1 MTMVQQSGAEPQELA
16 HYTLTRKLGE
26 GGFGEVY
33 QAWDTRLER
42 HVAIKRLRPQL
53 QSTRPG
59 HLLDEARLAASLRHP
74 AFVRIF
80 AIDGAEQSHS
90 IVMEYV
96 DGATLRE
103 LTHGGPMPDA
113 RVRELVR
120 QVAVAMQEAHA
131 ANLVHGDIK
140 PSNLMLDA
148 AGSVRIL
155 DFGLASRIDPDAT
168 QSTAFEQTEGTVA
181 YLAPELLLG
190 ARQNAQSD
198 IYALGVVLYELLSGA
213 RPFAHLSGLALAA
226 AHIQSSSELWVFP
239 PEASAATAALV
250 RAMTARDLTQRL
262 PDMQAVVAALDAPG
276 ATMFATA
283 LPTALPGAPP
293 TTVSAFEKVRA
304 PRRWPSL
311 IQSRAVLLGAG
322 TLVLALGAWQ
332 LAASGAWQRNMPFFS
347 EAAAMQAGLTALKT
361 YDRDES
367 LDAAISNFSAI
378 LARRPGHAAAAAG
391 LSIAYSMRHAG
402 DSHDETW
409 LQRAD
414 ASAQLAL
421 KLNDQLALAY
431 TAQGAVRL
439 AQRKYDQALPLLEHS
454 LRLNPLHVFS
464 ITVKADTL
472 INMNRFD
479 EAGAVL
485 VGAIATHPN
494 EAKLNDLLGVLR
506 FKQAN
511 YKAAEQSFRRSIAI
525 EPDAVTAYASL
536 SYALLNQD
544 RADEALQVLQ
554 QGLQVRPSGVLYTNL
569 GNVLFNR
576 GDYVG
581 AAQAFENAVSSS
593 KGSSNMYL
601 RWANLGDT
609 LRWIPGRETASR
621 RAYQEA
627 VSQVK
632 PLLARSP
639 SDVTMMSRLGLYLAR
654 TGDAAAAVELTARAV
669 QAAPDNAG
677 VRFRAAMAF
686 ELSGRRDD
694 ALAQLKA
701 AQQRG
706 HPQNLINAEPDL
718 IALRRD
724 PRFHQP
730 TMESAK

>member
-1 MTMVQQSGAEPQELA
+1 MKMKMGQQLESDAQQLE
-16 HYTLTRKLGE
+16 HYTLIRKLGE
-26 GGFGEVY
+26 GGFGEVHL
-33 QAWDTRLER
+33 AWDARLER
-42 HVAIKRLRPQL
+42 HVAIKRLRSQL

-74 AFVRIF
+74 AFVRIY
-80 AIDGAEQSHS
+80 AIDGDAQAPS

-96 DGATLRE
+96 DGSTLRE
-103 LTHGGPMPDA
+103 LAQAAPMPEA

-120 QVAVAMQEAHA
+120 QVAAAMQQAHEV
-131 ANLVHGDIK
+131 NLIHGDIK
-140 PSNLMLDA
+140 PSNLMLDTSGA
-148 AGSVRIL
+148 LRIL

-168 QSTAFEQTEGTVA
+168 SSTAFSPTEGTVA

-198 IYALGVVLYELLSGA
+198 IYALGVVMFEMLTGA

-239 PEASAATAALV
+239 PHASVHSAALV
-250 RAMTARDLTQRL
+250 RAMTARDLSQRL
-262 PDMQAVVAALDAPG
+262 PDMQAVLAALAALDANG
-276 ATMFATA
+276 AASLPATRGTPA
-283 LPTALPGAPP
+283 LPIASAPD
-293 TTVSAFEKVRA
+293 RA
-304 PRRWPSL
+304 RRWPH
-311 IQSRAVLLGAG
+311 LLQKRNGLLAGGA
-322 TLVLALGAWQ
+322 LVLAVGAWH
-332 LAASGAWQRNMPFFS
+332 AGSGVWQRNTPFFS
-347 EAAAMQAGLTALKT
+347 EAAAMQAGLLALKT
-361 YDRDES
+361 YDREES
-367 LDAAISNFSAI
+367 LDAAISNFTAI
-378 LARRPGHAAAAAG
+378 LERRPTHAAAAAG

-421 KLNDQLALAY
+421 KLNDQLALAH

-439 AQRKYDQALPLLEHS
+439 AQRRYEQALALLEHS

-464 ITVKADTL
+464 MTLKADTL

-479 EAGAVL
+479 EAGAML
-485 VGAIATHPN
+485 THAIAAHPG
-494 EAKLNDLLGVLR
+494 EAKLNDLMGVLR
-506 FKQAN
+506 FKQAD
-511 YKAAEQSFRRSIAI
+511 YKAAEKSFRRSIAI

-593 KGSSNMYL
+593 KGNSNTYL

-609 LRWIPGRETASR
+609 LRWIPGREAASR
-621 RAYQEA
+621 RAYQQA
-627 VSQVK
+627 VALLK

-639 SDVTMMSRLGLYLAR
+639 SDLTMTSRLGLYSAR
-654 TGDAAAAVELTARAV
+654 MGDAAAAVALTTRAV
-669 QAAPDNAG
+669 QAAPDNAA

-730 TMESAK
+730 TMESAQ